1 MHLHAGDCLSRVM
14 KATLMFAAAETSACS
29 SSMMHAHKQNCAVQW
44 GSKEV
49 QLQEVQ
55 VPQAVLRL
63 LCCWSL
69 LPELQLQL
77 LFEHRGE
84 QVCLQNVLHVYL
96 SHPTPLQNCMLCKME
111 NMFSV
116 LATFAMHPSV
126 WQSQWCDAPGKAKS
140 VNNLDAD
147 MSAVYVTGT

>member
-1 MHLHAGDCLSRVM
+1 ML
-14 KATLMFAAAETSACS
+14 AAAEANACS
-29 SSMMHAHKQNCAVQW
+29 SSMMHANKQTNCAVQW

-77 LFEHRGE
+77 LSEHRGE
-84 QVCLQNVLHVYL
+84 QVCLQNDFHVYL
-96 SHPTPLQNCMLCKME
+96 SHHAPLQNCVLCKVK
-111 NMFSV
+111 NMCFV
-116 LATFAMHPSV
+116 LATFAMHPYV
-126 WQSQWCDAPGKAKS
+126 WQSQECDAPDKTK
-140 VNNLDAD
+140 
-147 MSAVYVTGT
+147 M

>member
-1 MHLHAGDCLSRVM
+1 M
-14 KATLMFAAAETSACS
+14 
-29 SSMMHAHKQNCAVQW
+29 QW

-77 LFEHRGE
+77 LSEHRGE
-84 QVCLQNVLHVYL
+84 QVWLQNDFHVYL
-96 SHPTPLQNCMLCKME
+96 SQHAPLQNCILCKVE
-111 NMFSV
+111 KMFFV

-126 WQSQWCDAPGKAKS
+126 WQSQESDAPGKPKS
-140 VNNLDAD
+140 VKILDAD